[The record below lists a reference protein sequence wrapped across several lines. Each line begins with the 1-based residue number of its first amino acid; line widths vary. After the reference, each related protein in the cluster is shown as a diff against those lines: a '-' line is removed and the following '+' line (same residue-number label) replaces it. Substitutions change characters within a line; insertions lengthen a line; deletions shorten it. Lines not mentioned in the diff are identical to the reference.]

1 MIFTELVLENFGAYA
16 NRNVINL
23 RPENNDVMR
32 PIILVGGMNG
42 GGKTTFMDAIR
53 LALYGQRA
61 KCSTRGNL
69 GYGNFL
75 VQSIHSQ
82 VNSGNTGEI
91 TESPIAD
98 VKSRTSQ
105 SREALRS
112 RPLSSAIRLTKVEL
126 SFEHIVDDHWQEF
139 KIVRA
144 WNKDVRDGKDSLS
157 IIVDGDYDDALANTW
172 DEYIEN
178 ILPLGISNLF
188 LFDGEQV
195 KELAEL
201 DTPPQPVVEAIST
214 LLGLELAEKLAVD
227 LDVLVNRKRKS
238 LANQSQLATIE
249 EIEAKLKKLEE
260 QKQELKENCQ
270 QLQDKL
276 NKAQKKQQLAA
287 NKFRTEGGKI
297 AAERNE
303 LEAKIKELSNTA
315 EQYRQDLV
323 NYAGGSL
330 PLIQILPLLSN
341 AALQGDK
348 EIKTQQFKQAKDI
361 IVARDKKLLDYLGS
375 LDFETDYIDQIE
387 FFLEQENKIID
398 DSIAS
403 QGEAYLGIDEE
414 QLKQLTNIIENKLP
428 LQQQLVTEKIAQLKQ
443 IETEKDNTERKLA
456 IAAAPEAYQKL
467 KDSLEKSQ
475 QQLNKAKAEYDTEQ
489 YKYQQVDKEIDR
501 VQKELQNYS
510 ESAIDRVNDEHI
522 IQSVAKVQKTLT
534 IFRERLTLKK
544 LNKLEVEVT
553 DCFRYLLHK
562 SNLVHKVVI
571 DRDNFRLSL
580 YDPRGKFLPKQR
592 LSAGEK
598 QLLAIALL
606 WGLARVSGRNLP
618 IAIDTPLGRLDSS
631 HRNNLVERYF
641 PAASHQVI
649 LLSTD
654 TEIGELEVTKLRE
667 QEAISQEYLLE
678 YNLDKRQTTVEK
690 GYFW

>member
-23 RPENNDVMR
+23 RPKNNEVMR
-32 PIILVGGMNG
+32 PIILLGGMNG
-42 GGKTTFMDAIR
+42 GGKTTLMDAIR

-69 GYGNFL
+69 GYANFL
-75 VQSIHSQ
+75 VQLIHSK
-82 VNSGNTGEI
+82 VNSGNT
-91 TESPIAD
+91 A
-98 VKSRTSQ
+98 
-105 SREALRS
+105 
-112 RPLSSAIRLTKVEL
+112 KVEL

-144 WNKDVRDGKDSLS
+144 WDKDIRDGKDSLS
-157 IIVDGDYDDALANTW
+157 IIVDGDYDDTLANTW

-201 DTPPQPVVEAIST
+201 DMPPQPVIEAIST

-238 LANQSQLATIE
+238 LANKSQLKTIE
-249 EIEAKLKKLEE
+249 EIEAKLNNLEAN
-260 QKQELKENCQ
+260 KQELKVSCK
-270 QLQDKL
+270 QLQEKL
-276 NKAQKKQQLAA
+276 KKTQKKQEAA
-287 NKFRTEGGKI
+287 FNKFRTEGGKI

-303 LEAKIKELSNTA
+303 LEAQIKELNSTA
-315 EQYRQDLV
+315 EQYRQELV
-323 NYAGGSL
+323 NYAGGDL
-330 PLIQILPLLSN
+330 PLLQILPLLSD
-341 AALQGDK
+341 AASQGNK
-348 EIKTQQFKQAKDI
+348 EIKMQQFKQSKDI
-361 IVARDKKLLDYLGS
+361 IAARDKKLLDYLGN
-375 LDFETDYIDQIE
+375 LNLKADYINKVE

-398 DSIAS
+398 ESIAS
-403 QGEAYLGIDEE
+403 QGEAYLNIDEE
-414 QLKQLTNIIENKLP
+414 QLKQLTNVIEHKLP
-428 LQQQLVTEKIAQLKQ
+428 LQQQLATEKISQLKQ
-443 IETEKDNTERKLA
+443 IEIDKDNLERKIA
-456 IAAAPEAYQKL
+456 IAASPEEYQKL
-467 KDSLEKSQ
+467 KDNLDKAQ
-475 QQLNKAKAEYDTEQ
+475 QQLNQVKSQYDTEQ
-489 YKYQQVDKEIDR
+489 YKYQQLDKEIDR
-501 VQKELQNYS
+501 VKKELQNYS
-510 ESAIDRVNDEHI
+510 ETAINSVNDEHI
-522 IQSVAKVQKTLT
+522 INSVAKVQQTLAL
-534 IFRERLTLKK
+534 FRERLTLKK
-544 LNKLEVEVT
+544 LNKLEVEVSE
-553 DCFRYLLHK
+553 CFRYLLHK
-562 SNLVHKVVI
+562 SNLVHKVTI
-571 DRDNFRLSL
+571 DRGTFRISL
-580 YDPRGKFLPKQR
+580 YDPDGKFLPKQR

-606 WGLARVSGRNLP
+606 WGLKRVSGHNLP

-654 TEIGELEVTKLRE
+654 TEIGESEVTQLRNSS
-667 QEAISQEYLLE
+667 AIALEYLLK
-678 YNLDKRQTTVEK
+678 YNPHKGQTTIES